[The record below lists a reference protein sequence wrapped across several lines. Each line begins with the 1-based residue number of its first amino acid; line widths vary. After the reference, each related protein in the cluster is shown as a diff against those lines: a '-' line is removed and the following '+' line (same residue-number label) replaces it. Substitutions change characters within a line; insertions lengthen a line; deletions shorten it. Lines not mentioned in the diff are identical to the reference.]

1 MSRPDQTHKGRLGLF
16 SLCNIQNTKDFF
28 LILSFFSHSELNALL
43 LLQVPGTG
51 YEIEMCTNSASSGI
65 ISVSNVLILILYRCT
80 STHMCTPST

>member
-28 LILSFFSHSELNALL
+28 LILSFFSHSELNA